1 MSSGR
6 LRVVED
12 YGLESDGSDHQRLPF
27 LNPERAPLGEESTDT
42 GHRTKGYTG
51 TMIPANRFH
60 HAR

>member
-42 GHRTKGYTG
+42 GHRTKGTLE
-51 TMIPANRFH
+51 P
-60 HAR
+60 